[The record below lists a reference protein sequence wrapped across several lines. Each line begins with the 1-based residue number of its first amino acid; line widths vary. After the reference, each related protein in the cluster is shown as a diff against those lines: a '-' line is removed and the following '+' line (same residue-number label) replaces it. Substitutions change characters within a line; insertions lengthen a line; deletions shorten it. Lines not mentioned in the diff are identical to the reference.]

1 MTLKIKFDPP
11 KGQTWH
17 ELIHFSFNIDI
28 IFNLR
33 HWSPKLNDFKT
44 FEGHPILDQLRG
56 RQTLVNIYSVIECWA
71 SIKFTKIVTKSRVF
85 LSEWNAPCLYE
96 RVLMYTIHTMKHFSS
111 NTYDTLSYRVFKSH
125 NLHKTCIFSVRY
137 KYWKIDYCACIL
149 S

>member
-71 SIKFTKIVTKSRVF
+71 STKFTKIVTKSRVF
-85 LSEWNAPCLYE
+85 IRMECPMSLWTRINVYYSYNE
-96 RVLMYTIHTMKHFSS
+96 TFSS

-137 KYWKIDYCACIL
+137 KYWKIDYWACIL

>member
-1 MTLKIKFDPP
+1 MSRSIKGPKKVKFQLFWPLVTLKIKFDPP

-17 ELIHFSFNIDI
+17 ELIHFPFNIDI

-85 LSEWNAPCLYE
+85 IRMECPMSLWTRINVYYSYNETFFIKYI
-96 RVLMYTIHTMKHFSS
+96 RHTIIQG
-111 NTYDTLSYRVFKSH
+111 V
-125 NLHKTCIFSVRY
+125 
-137 KYWKIDYCACIL
+137 
-149 S
+149 